1 MTTTTVGRKQK
12 KAVIRTQGHERRRTL
27 ENKDTISDQIVTRFL
42 ELPEYEQAHTVMFYV
57 DVRAEV
63 RTRFALPDALAGDK
77 KIVVPYCVD
86 GILELF
92 LLEDMDE
99 LEVGMYK
106 ILEPRMELRGLA
118 DKRVDPTDL
127 DLVMVPGVAFDARG
141 GRTGHG
147 NGYYDKLL
155 ALVRPDVPLIAIAF
169 DCQMFPEVPMRK
181 HDVFMDKVVTETTVH
196 VGQGRAPAE

>member
-1 MTTTTVGRKQK
+1 MTSTTAGRKQK
-12 KAVIRTQGHERRRTL
+12 KTLIRTQGHERRRAL
-27 ENKDTISDQIVTRFL
+27 EDKDSISSQIVTRFL
-42 ELPEYEQAHTVMFYV
+42 ALPEYEEARTVMFYV

-63 RTRFALPDALAGDK
+63 RTRFALPAAIASDK
-77 KIVVPYCVD
+77 RIVVPYCVD

-99 LEVGMYK
+99 LAIGMYK
-106 ILEPRMELRGLA
+106 ILEPRIDLRGQTG
-118 DKRVDPTDL
+118 KRVDPSEL
-127 DLVMVPGVAFDARG
+127 DLVMVPGVAFDPRG

-155 ALVRPDVPLIAIAF
+155 ALVRPEIPLIAIAF
-169 DCQMFPEVPMRK
+169 DCQMFSEVPMRK

-196 VGQGRAPAE
+196 VGHGRDQSE